1 MNCSTLNSRLEKGI
15 PMLKKL
21 TIENYKS
28 IQNATI
34 ELSGVN
40 IFIGENGC
48 GKTNILEALA
58 MASASKALALNV
70 EGLSNRGIRVAKP
83 NLTFSSFTRTKQKH
97 KIIINLE
104 LQRDNEPKFDILS
117 TLYCDDNDD
126 IYSKWKDEF
135 RLYLIDETEIHDN
148 NEKRTEPWLVQEVNQ
163 LTQYLI
169 FSLSTKALRG
179 ISSES
184 KRMPLG
190 INGESLDILLS
201 QFTEAEWEQLQK
213 YNYLIS
219 WLEEAFIDEKDS
231 LKFKV
236 HKLGRSHSI
245 LYFKDKFMQNLNNVF
260 SAENTNDGVLH
271 VLFYLALFISKKT
284 PSLFAID
291 NIETCLNPRICRTL
305 LKELIQLAKEN
316 HKQALITTHNPSV
329 LDGLN
334 LHDDEQRLFVVSR
347 NDDGKTQTKR
357 IRFKPKLDDRLK
369 LSEMWMRG
377 YLGGLPTNF

>member
-1 MNCSTLNSRLEKGI
+1 
-15 PMLKKL
+15 MLKRL
-21 TIENYKS
+21 TVENYKS
-28 IQNATI
+28 IHNATL
-34 ELSGVN
+34 ELSRIN

-58 MASASKALALNV
+58 MASASKALELNV

-83 NLTFSSFTRTKQKH
+83 NLTFSSFTRTKPKN

-104 LQRDNEPKFDILS
+104 VQGDQDAKLEIPSI
-117 TLYCDDNDD
+117 LYCDNNDD
-126 IYSKWKDEF
+126 IYSKWKDES
-135 RLYLIDETEIHDN
+135 RLYLIDETELHDN
-148 NEKRTEPWLVQEVNQ
+148 NDKRTETWLVHEVNK
-163 LTQYLI
+163 LTKYLI

-201 QFTEAEWEQLQK
+201 QFTETEWKQLQK

-219 WLEEAFIDEKDS
+219 WLEEAYVDEQDS
-231 LKFKV
+231 LKFKG

-245 LYFKDKFMQNLNNVF
+245 LYFKDKFMQNLNNWF

-271 VLFYLALFISKKT
+271 VWFYLALFISQKT
-284 PSLFAID
+284 PTFFAID

-305 LKELIQLAKEN
+305 LKELIQLAKAN
-316 HKQALITTHNPSV
+316 HKQVLITTHNPSV

-334 LHDDEQRLFVVSR
+334 LHDDEQKLFVVSR
-347 NDDGKTQTKR
+347 NDEGKTQTKH
-357 IRFKPKLDDRLK
+357 IRLKPKSDERLK